1 MAKKILIGI
10 MVVLSLLLTSCY
22 PELSVQ
28 QYDELKEDLAALDIK
43 RAELEAEVE
52 SLKAD
57 IVALRAA
64 HQAANSETRS
74 YIVFLEKMVSTQS
87 SERILTGEFDVVSLV
102 DSKDVLMEQAN
113 KLDGSKIIYYLE
125 LMDSDNESQ
134 TVAAYYKTMEYCFK
148 EMKQIL
154 Q

>member
-1 MAKKILIGI
+1 MVKKILIGI
-10 MVVLSLLLTSCY
+10 LIAISLLFTSCY

-28 QYDELKEDLAALDIK
+28 QYDKLKEDLVALDMK

-57 IVALRAA
+57 ITAL
-64 HQAANSETRS
+64 QAAQQAINSETRA
-74 YIVFLEKMVSTQS
+74 YIVFIERMVSTQS
-87 SERILTGEFDVVSLV
+87 SERILTGEFDVESLV
-102 DSKDVLMEQAN
+102 KSKDVLIETAKDLEESN
-113 KLDGSKIIYYLE
+113 ISYYLE
-125 LMDSDNESQ
+125 LMNSENESQ

-148 EMKQIL
+148 QMKKIL